1 MSFHLERP
9 WLTTTKSSRRI
20 KISAAR
26 ERQLKQALVEHNLF
40 LKKHKLPTMNLDEYI
55 DYVYGMKKKKD
66 FKPKSKNIEP
76 VDFVR
81 TAPHYPSL
89 NTDFKELSGVC
100 AKKEEQVYTGDK
112 LIGIA
117 VMHKSNLVPVF
128 SRDDATE
135 LAKMRR

>member
-1 MSFHLERP
+1 MSMHLAGP
-9 WLTTTKSSRRI
+9 WLTTTRTNRRL

-26 ERQLKQALVEHNLF
+26 EKQLKEALVEHNRF
-40 LKKHKLPTMNLDEYI
+40 LKNRKLPTMTFDQYV
-55 DYVYGMKKKKD
+55 DYVYGRKKIKD
-66 FKPKSKNIEP
+66 FKPRSNNFTIKESFDTP
-76 VDFVR
+76 V
-81 TAPHYPSL
+81 YPSL
-89 NTDFKELSGVC
+89 NTDVKELSGVC

-128 SRDDATE
+128 SRDDASE

>member
-1 MSFHLERP
+1 MSMHLAGP
-9 WLTTTKSSRRI
+9 WLSTTKHSRRI

-26 ERQLKQALVEHNLF
+26 EKQLRQDLVGHNQF
-40 LKKHKLPTMNLDEYI
+40 LKRHKLPAMTLDQYI
-55 DYVYGMKKKKD
+55 DYVCGKKKIKD
-66 FKPKSKNIEP
+66 FKPKSNNLP
-76 VDFVR
+76 VKESSN
-81 TAPHYPSL
+81 TPYYPSL

-100 AKKEEQVYTGDK
+100 AKKEEQVYTGSK

-128 SRDDATE
+128 SREDATE